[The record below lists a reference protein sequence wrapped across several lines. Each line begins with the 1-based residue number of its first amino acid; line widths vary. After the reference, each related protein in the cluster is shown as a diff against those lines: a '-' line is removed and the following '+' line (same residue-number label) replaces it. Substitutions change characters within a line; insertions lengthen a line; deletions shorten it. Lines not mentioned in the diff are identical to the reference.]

1 MGGKGGDSVSF
12 GHYKFCQSG
21 TVTIASAAYAMM
33 HILFI
38 TGDMSWWAALL
49 IGAVATFVW
58 FLPILAFF
66 YPVAFAVYLVI
77 AVARSIPTM
86 DIFFWI
92 ALAVLCLHVY
102 RWVALFVFVRR
113 EPQLSLMYDEAI
125 RYGVKP

>member
-1 MGGKGGDSVSF
+1 MKFVSF
-12 GHYKFCQSG
+12 RHYKFCQNG
-21 TVTIASAAYAMM
+21 TVTIASVAYAMM
-33 HILFI
+33 HIFFI

-66 YPVAFAVYLVI
+66 YPVAFAVYMVI
-77 AVARSIPTM
+77 AVVRSIPTM

-92 ALAVLCLHVY
+92 ALGVLCLHVY

-113 EPQLSLMYDEAI
+113 EPQTSLMYDDAI
-125 RYGVKP
+125 SRGL